1 MTDGRDLKAGDKA
14 PDFELMTD
22 AGESVR
28 LSELR
33 GHKVIL
39 YFYPEDNTPG
49 CTAQAQDFRDTIKD
63 FKALGYSIYGVSN
76 DNQASHCD
84 FRDRYKLTFPLLC
97 DTDRTVSNLYGVMTE
112 QVKDGK
118 PRIRI
123 ERSTFVIDENGVLT
137 HVLRNV
143 VARVHGGELLK
154 LLSGKDA

>member
-76 DNQASHCD
+76 DNQASH
-84 FRDRYKLTFPLLC
+84 
-97 DTDRTVSNLYGVMTE
+97 RTVSNLYGVMTE
-112 QVKDGK
+112 QIKDGK

-143 VARVHGGELLK
+143 VARVHVGELLK

>member
-49 CTAQAQDFRDTIKD
+49 CTAQAQDFRDTIKE

-97 DTDRTVSNLYGVMTE
+97 DTDRTVSNSSSG
-112 QVKDGK
+112 
-118 PRIRI
+118 PRWQC
-123 ERSTFVIDENGVLT
+123 
-137 HVLRNV
+137 
-143 VARVHGGELLK
+143 GEWCP
-154 LLSGKDA
+154 ATP

>member
-63 FKALGYSIYGVSN
+63 FKALAT
-76 DNQASHCD
+76 AS
-84 FRDRYKLTFPLLC
+84 
-97 DTDRTVSNLYGVMTE
+97 TVSPTT
-112 QVKDGK
+112 
-118 PRIRI
+118 IRQATAI
-123 ERSTFVIDENGVLT
+123 FVTAISSRSRFCVTQT
-137 HVLRNV
+137 
-143 VARVHGGELLK
+143 AR
-154 LLSGKDA
+154 